1 MGVGIM
7 YHDQAKSGVMAGEFK
22 ILRIPDLKLEGTMY
36 IVRHKRRPLSANA
49 EEVIGLLR
57 KQRRKTAWVSEIEAE
72 PITSSPVRV
81 TIPQ

>member
-1 MGVGIM
+1 MGVGIV

-49 EEVIGLLR
+49 EEVISLLR
-57 KQRRKTAWVSEIEAE
+57 EQRRKTAWVSHNEVQ
-72 PITSSPVRV
+72 PITSSPVS
-81 TIPQ
+81 